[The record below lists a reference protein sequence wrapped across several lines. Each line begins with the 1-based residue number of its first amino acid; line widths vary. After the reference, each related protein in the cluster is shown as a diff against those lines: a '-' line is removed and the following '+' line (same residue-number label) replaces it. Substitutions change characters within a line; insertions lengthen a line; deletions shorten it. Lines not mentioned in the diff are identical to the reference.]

1 MILITTPYDEY
12 IDGPKLTKQ
21 KKTFE
26 YIVPL
31 TEVGRN
37 NKKGNLVLNPAQ
49 ETVDGT
55 GMT

>member
-31 TEVGRN
+31 TEVGSE
-37 NKKGNLVLNPAQ
+37 Q
-49 ETVDGT
+49 
-55 GMT
+55 